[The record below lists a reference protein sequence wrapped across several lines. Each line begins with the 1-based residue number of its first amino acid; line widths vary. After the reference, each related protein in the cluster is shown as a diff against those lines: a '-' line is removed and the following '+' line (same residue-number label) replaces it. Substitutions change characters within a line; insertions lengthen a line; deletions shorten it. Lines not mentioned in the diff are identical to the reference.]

1 MKIITLNEQDFDD
14 FASKHKYR
22 NFYQSSKY
30 GNLMKQFGFSIHY
43 LGFTNNNDELIGAS
57 LLLYRKIINDYKYA
71 YAPNGMLIDYS
82 DYDFL
87 KELVDRLKKLLFKQ
101 KFIFLKI
108 DPLIHCSERNE
119 NGEIISYNPEIN
131 DLMETIQTSGF
142 RHYGFNKFFETNKSR
157 WNAITKLNR
166 SNESIKEALNKQT
179 RNKINKANKHGVIIY
194 KASKE
199 ELPIFYE
206 FIKKK
211 HNRSLKYY
219 QQFFDIFQDNIE
231 LYLAKIDPEKYVR
244 MSKDAYEHELSINE
258 ELSEQIKI
266 NSTKTLDMKKLINKK
281 MESDKVLSNEEIN
294 LNKATNM
301 FQHKKNG
308 VIIGG
313 AIIIKYDC
321 GINLL
326 IEGFDEKYKNF
337 NPNYL
342 LKWELIKKFNNEN
355 YRFINLNA
363 ITGEFKQKNKYSGL
377 NEMKLGF
384 SATAI
389 EYIGEFDLIINKPL
403 YLIYKSKPFNA
414 IVKNNIK

>member
-1 MKIITLNEQDFDD
+1 M
-14 FASKHKYR
+14 
-22 NFYQSSKY
+22 
-30 GNLMKQFGFSIHY
+30 
-43 LGFTNNNDELIGAS
+43 GFTNNNNELVGAS
-57 LLLYRKIINDYKYA
+57 LILYRNIISEYKYA

-87 KELVDRLKKLLFKQ
+87 KELADKLKKLLFKQ

-119 NGEIISYNPEIN
+119 TGEIISYNPQIN

-142 RHYGFNKFFETNKSR
+142 YHHGFNKFFETNKSR
-157 WNAITKLNR
+157 WNAITKLGRN
-166 SNESIKEALNKQT
+166 NDNIKESLNKQT
-179 RNKINKANKHGVIIY
+179 RNKINKANKQGVIIY
-194 KASKE
+194 KATKE
-199 ELPIFYE
+199 ELDIFYE

-219 QQFFDIFQDNIE
+219 QKFFDIFEDNIE
-231 LYLAKIDPEKYVR
+231 LYLAKIEPEKYVK
-244 MSKDAYEHELSINE
+244 MAKDAYEHELSINE
-258 ELSEQIKI
+258 HLSEQIKI

-281 MESDKVLSNEEIN
+281 MESDKLLSNEEIN
-294 LNKATNM
+294 LSKATNM
-301 FQHKKNG
+301 FQNKKDG
-308 VIIGG
+308 IIIGG
-313 AIIIKYDC
+313 AIIVKYDR

-326 IEGFDEKYKNF
+326 IEGFDEKYKNY

-384 SATAI
+384 SSTAI

-403 YLIYKSKPFNA
+403 YAIYKSKPFNT
-414 IVKNNIK
+414 IIKNNIK

>member
-1 MKIITLNEQDFDD
+1 MKIITLEENEFDT

-22 NFYQSSKY
+22 NLYQSSKY
-30 GNLMKQFGFSIHY
+30 GNLMKHFGFSVHY
-43 LGFTNNNDELIGAS
+43 MGFTNNNNELVGAS
-57 LLLYRKIINDYKYA
+57 LILYRDIINGYKYA
-71 YAPNGMLIDYS
+71 YAPNGMLINYS

-87 KELVDRLKKLLFKQ
+87 KELTDKLKKLLFKQ

-142 RHYGFNKFFETNKSR
+142 YHHGFNKFFETNKSR
-157 WNAITKLNR
+157 WNAITRLGR
-166 SNESIKEALNKQT
+166 SNDKIHESLNKQT
-179 RNKINKANKHGVIIY
+179 RNKINKANKQGVVIY
-194 KASKE
+194 KASKDD
-199 ELPIFYE
+199 LPIFYE
-206 FIKKK
+206 FIKRK
-211 HNRSLKYY
+211 HNRNLKYY
-219 QQFFDIFQDNIE
+219 QTFFDIFGDNIE

-244 MSKDAYEHELSINE
+244 MSKEAYENELSVNE

-266 NSTKTLDMKKLINKK
+266 NSKKTLDMKKLINKK

-294 LNKATNM
+294 LNKATSM
-301 FQHKKNG
+301 FQNQKDG
-308 VIIGG
+308 IIIGG
-313 AIIIKYDC
+313 AIIIKYDR

-326 IEGFDEKYKNF
+326 IEGFDEKYKNY

-342 LKWELIKKFNNEN
+342 LKWELIKKFNNEK
-355 YRFINLNA
+355 YRFVNLNA
-363 ITGEFKQKNKYSGL
+363 ITGEFKHKNKYSGL

-403 YLIYKSKPFNA
+403 YILYKSKPFSK

>member
-266 NSTKTLDMKKLINKK
+266 NSTKTLDIKKLINKK

-363 ITGEFKQKNKYSGL
+363 IIGEFKQKNKYSGL